1 MSTDDQ
7 SAPYNAGVPNSSPG
21 VRSESQPLPALA
33 GRLGYL
39 LKHAQ
44 LRLAELTSAAM
55 APFGITGRECAVL
68 IVIDSHAPLSQQE
81 VAVRLGVD
89 RTTMVLLIDDLEGKG
104 LVRRRRDQDDRRR
117 NVVELTGAG
126 RTTLRRASLAGQDA
140 ERRFLSALSDEEA
153 AELREALGAI
163 AFPGGAADAGGAR
176 AGAS

>member
-104 LVRRRRDQDDRRR
+104 LVR
-117 NVVELTGAG
+117 
-126 RTTLRRASLAGQDA
+126 LRRASLAGQDA

>member
-1 MSTDDQ
+1 M
-7 SAPYNAGVPNSSPG
+7 PNSSPG
-21 VRSESQPLPALA
+21 KRSANQPLPELSD
-33 GRLGYL
+33 RLGYL

-44 LRLAELTSAAM
+44 QRLAELTSSAM

-68 IVIDSHAPLSQQE
+68 IAIDSQAPSSQQD
-81 VAVRLGVD
+81 VAFRLGVD

-104 LVRRRRDQDDRRR
+104 LVRRRRDRDDRRR

-153 AELREALGAI
+153 AELRAALRAI
-163 AFPGGAADAGGAR
+163 AFPGAADAGGVR
-176 AGAS
+176 ADASWTSSSS